1 MPFRLITGFIVS
13 IVTKEP
19 SLISLFVISISFPL
33 EFVRVI
39 ENVTFPLVSPGK
51 TVVWNVALPPLV
63 VFIEDL
69 PSMVPVKLPR
79 SLLVASSSRVMILLA
94 FAKLSPEELLIV
106 NDVIGIGSSFTTSTF
121 LVLVT
126 GTLPAESVELNM

>member
-1 MPFRLITGFIVS
+1 M
-13 IVTKEP
+13 
-19 SLISLFVISISFPL
+19 
-33 EFVRVI
+33 
-39 ENVTFPLVSPGK
+39 TFPLVSPGK
-51 TVVWNVALPPLV
+51 TVVWNVALPPVV
-63 VFIEDL
+63 VFTVDL

-94 FAKLSPEELLIV
+94 FAKLSPEELVIV

-126 GTLPAESVELNM
+126 GTLPAESDGAEYVTV